1 MAKYTLSKGN
11 YQYLCIILGSKL
23 FKMYTPNKRT
33 QAELNRVQAII
44 KKELASEKI
53 IQEIYE
59 YIFTAEGKKTRA
71 LISLLSSQTSMTS
84 SETKVGVVLKNQER
98 VRLASVIEL
107 LHTATLVH
115 DDVVDE
121 SELRRGNKSVNQVWT
136 NSYSVLIGDFIYS
149 KAFILMVKLNNS
161 EILDELAKATNDI
174 AKGEIIQL
182 ELFENKQLIQ
192 LKDLLKVS
200 YLKTGRLFEASAKT
214 GAMLARRSK
223 KEIKTFGL
231 LGKALGTAFQIQDD
245 ILDYEALKMDT
256 GKPAMKD
263 YKEGKMTFPLFFAM
277 QNAKPKDR
285 KFIMENFGK
294 EKISK
299 KDLIKIYQLIQNEG
313 AQQKTNALLEK
324 YTQETKAHLNNL
336 KHLPCYNEMLNLITL
351 SKTRKI

>member
-1 MAKYTLSKGN
+1 MYTL
-11 YQYLCIILGSKL
+11 
-23 FKMYTPNKRT
+23 NKST

-59 YIFTAEGKKTRA
+59 YIFNAEGKKTRA
-71 LISLLSSQTSMTS
+71 LLCL
-84 SETKVGVVLKNQER
+84 
-98 VRLASVIEL
+98 LASKSRHIKPTNRINLASIIEL

-121 SELRRGNKSVNQVWT
+121 SDLRRGTKSVNQVWT
-136 NSYSVLIGDFIYS
+136 NSYSVLMGDFIYS
-149 KAFILMVKLNNS
+149 KAFILMVKLEIS
-161 EILDELAKATNDI
+161 TILDELAKATNDI

-182 ELFENKQLIQ
+182 ELFEKKQLVQ

-214 GAMLARRSK
+214 GAMLANRSN

-245 ILDYEALKMDT
+245 ILDYEALKLDT

-263 YKEGKMTFPLFFAM
+263 YKEGKITFPLYFAL

-285 KFIMENFGK
+285 KFIMENLGRT
-294 EKISK
+294 KISK
-299 KDLIKIYQLIQNEG
+299 KYQNKIYQLIQND
-313 AQQKTNALLEK
+313 KTQENINALLEK
-324 YTQETKAHLNNL
+324 YTKETQTHLNNL
-336 KHLPCYNEMLNLITL
+336 SHLSCYKEMLNLIAF
-351 SKTRKI
+351 SKIRKI